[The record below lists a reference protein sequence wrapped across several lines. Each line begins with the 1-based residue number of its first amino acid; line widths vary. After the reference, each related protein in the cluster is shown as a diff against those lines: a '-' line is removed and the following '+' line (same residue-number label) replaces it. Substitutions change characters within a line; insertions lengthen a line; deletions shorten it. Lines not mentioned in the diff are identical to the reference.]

1 MANRLRG
8 QRHTRRRQPYAWL
21 GAGALGVGLALAG
34 AGAAHADDGVNET
47 ASTAAA
53 SSARASGNAA
63 AGAAAKSTPRSPAA
77 TSRSAGPRQSVNDGA
92 GKRAPTAANRSILA
106 ATPRVRSA
114 VPVSA
119 ASANAGKPLASE
131 RAAQVVVPAAPVQN
145 PPTASATAA
154 VPSEAGDRPLRRPV
168 ERAVAAPAPVATRA
182 AVNPAEAI
190 NAAVVDWFDSTSA
203 WLATLPRGPLNEW
216 ASGALLLVRR
226 SLFNQEPTARPAYY
240 LQTSQ
245 GALEGNLYVADP
257 EADSVKYRLLAG
269 PRHGTAQVAAD
280 GTWSYTPA
288 PGYTGTD
295 EFSVAVVNPGFNLLD
310 PFSDRV
316 SEISVPVGGSAPT
329 EVSSGAFFTRGYDIV
344 NLTPSSLGL
353 TFVGGIGSRGQYV
366 DVSGSI
372 LVSPPE
378 CNYSA
383 GRCVAG
389 TVLKPGDT
397 AHFELGGTFSD
408 GVPDVSVIFNDPTNL
423 YHEWIAVMKGDLVGL
438 QYVTRIDGD
447 ATGLPGYTDGYT
459 YGFSLGGLGDGDA
472 AAALVPASLKTAL
485 TPGEQDSGQLLS
497 WLLANSNSTRPQV
510 AVSMTNVQF
519 IGNPPGDP
527 GYTRY
532 ISADNPGDA
541 PGSISRTVSASTSTT
556 NSSSWEV
563 SGKASWS
570 PIEKILGFEVAG
582 KYGKTESETNAKTFT
597 TTVTQTSLPYSANE
611 ILTAPPKLLVNGDAQ
626 FVVGTGGK
634 ARTFSFSGVQFYFPS
649 QNVDAPFYQL
659 ESQPLQ
665 PKYDAITAPGPGL
678 IGTSIPNVGFTVRD
692 KDSKL
697 ISPTYAV
704 GQRAQLTVTA
714 YQGVGATADKT
725 GDPRTKYTSSNPAV
739 AVVNSTGAITAVGPG
754 TAVITARYDWTI
766 PYGDGT
772 ARKDYVLATID
783 VAVQQLGSA

>member
-1 MANRLRG
+1 MLQPTVPADVPRGPVGDLATPTNGPMPPASPTTAAVSFAPAAVQSEAPTRVLRG
-8 QRHTRRRQPYAWL
+8 ATLR
-21 GAGALGVGLALAG
+21 
-34 AGAAHADDGVNET
+34 AAAAPV
-47 ASTAAA
+47 AAA
-53 SSARASGNAA
+53 S
-63 AGAAAKSTPRSPAA
+63 
-77 TSRSAGPRQSVNDGA
+77 
-92 GKRAPTAANRSILA
+92 LA
-106 ATPRVRSA
+106 AMDLPQ
-114 VPVSA
+114 
-119 ASANAGKPLASE
+119 LA
-131 RAAQVVVPAAPVQN
+131 
-145 PPTASATAA
+145 
-154 VPSEAGDRPLRRPV
+154 
-168 ERAVAAPAPVATRA
+168 
-182 AVNPAEAI
+182 

-203 WLATLPRGPLNEW
+203 WLATLPRGPLNEI
-216 ASGALLLVRR
+216 ASEALLLVRR
-226 SLFNQEPTARPAYY
+226 TLFNQEPTARPAYY

-280 GTWSYTPA
+280 GTWTYTPA

-329 EVSSGAFFTRGYDIV
+329 EVSSGAFLTRGYDIV

-397 AHFELGGTFSD
+397 AHFELGGTLGA

-423 YHEWIAVMKGDLVGL
+423 YHEWIAVMKGDRVGL

-497 WLLANSNSTRPQV
+497 WLLANSNSTRPPV
-510 AVSMTNVQF
+510 ALSMTNIQY

-527 GYTRY
+527 GYVRQV
-532 ISADNPGDA
+532 SADNPGDA
-541 PGSISRTVSASTSTT
+541 PGSISKTVSASTSTT
-556 NSSSWEV
+556 NSSAWTV

-570 PIEKILGFEVAG
+570 PIEKILGFDVAG
-582 KYGKTESETNAKTFT
+582 QYGKTEAETNAKTFT
-597 TTVTQTSLPYSANE
+597 TTVTQTSLPWSANE
-611 ILTAPPKLLVNGDAQ
+611 ILVAPPKLLVKGDAQ
-626 FVVGTGGK
+626 VVVGSGNR
-634 ARTFSFSGVQFYFPS
+634 ARTFSFTGVQFSFPS
-649 QNVDAPFYQL
+649 QTVDAPFYRL

-665 PKYDAITAPGPGL
+665 PKYDATNAPEPGL
-678 IGTSIPNVGFTVRD
+678 IGASIPNVGFTVRD
-692 KDSKL
+692 KDSKF

-714 YQGVGATADKT
+714 YQGVGPTADKT

-739 AVVNSTGAITAVGPG
+739 AVVNSTGAITTLGPG

-772 ARKDYVLATID
+772 ARNDFVLATID
-783 VAVQQLGSA
+783 IAVQ